1 MGTLQ
6 TTKSKI
12 LASLKM
18 MMLCGVLLFSGD
30 FLVSFSSH
38 IATKSVYAASDDH
51 TNLRLLKEVVPGA
64 DSFSEK
70 EGEPPVYKA
79 YRTDEA
85 TGEKIL
91 IGYAVVTPDVP
102 PERNG
107 FSGTI
112 DTLIGINLEG
122 TITGLKVVYYK
133 ESYRYTLG
141 DFFSWGF
148 EGQYI
153 GKTVRD
159 RLSVGRDIDG
169 IAKATISSKAA
180 AWGIRQT
187 IRAVTEAY
195 LD

>member
-1 MGTLQ
+1 MGTHQSKKL
-6 TTKSKI
+6 KI
-12 LASLKM
+12 LTSLKM
-18 MMLCGVLLFSGD
+18 VMLCGVLVFSGEFPD
-30 FLVSFSSH
+30 SFSS
-38 IATKSVYAASDDH
+38 IVPMRVVYAASDDH

-79 YRTDEA
+79 YRTDDA

-169 IAKATISSKAA
+169 ISKATISSKAA